1 MFPRLALRQVK
12 LFETL
17 DPLNEIQSL
26 DFVAGLNIV
35 QGDADESAEL
45 FESGH
50 GIGKT
55 TLCRLIRYCL
65 GEKSYGQKHVIAEV
79 RHCFPTSY
87 VGAVVEVDSQPWT
100 VLRGLGRPAKHFAAP
115 TVSFAELICMES
127 EKPYSDFTDA
137 VAAVVMNGMTIES
150 VLSGGQSIQW
160 LHLLALC
167 SRDQESRYDRFWNWR
182 HNRSESQSPKFAK
195 PKPDAGLVVRS
206 LLGIL
211 DKREPELRA
220 KIETLEASL
229 VSLAEDEKRKQL
241 EPTVQMTSLRD
252 RLRTE
257 FEIEDAGEATV
268 DVANMF
274 GIESAANLK
283 LKAIQDDL
291 AQIERDLPS
300 LNRKI
305 EFAAAAAMKESG
317 LHRQFSAAS
326 GATTAAADVVS
337 NDLQRLREI
346 KQALEDHSAVW
357 CPTAESVTYGECS
370 YVQDRLAKLRT
381 RIAETEQEMAK
392 EVSSLD
398 RVASNL
404 SAKAN
409 AQELERKRNSD
420 ERKSPLDVLTSK
432 RDALLSRRIVL
443 NDQLNR
449 LPGVIS
455 NLQAWHAIS
464 RGEAENTE
472 LAEVMRQQEQAD
484 ADLKSAKEE
493 LATLI
498 KTQKKRAKSFQARF
512 DQMVRKTINEKF
524 RGAID
529 IRENGISFR
538 ITREDSLAGEAYET
552 LAVLLADLTLLLESN
567 AKKVRHPGFLLH
579 DSPREADLN
588 VRIYE
593 RLLQVASD
601 EMSATGDEE
610 PPFQYIVTT
619 TTPPSETLA
628 KSVKMHH
635 LTSGSGSLFGR
646 QLEGPK
652 PDEQGKL
659 FDTDEEG
666 GAA

>member
-1 MFPRLALRQVK
+1 MRELK
-12 LFETL
+12 LFESL
-17 DPLNEIQSL
+17 DPLSEIQSL

-87 VGAVVEVDSQPWT
+87 VGALVEVDNQPWT
-100 VLRGLGRPAKHFAAP
+100 VLRGLGKSAKHFAAP
-115 TVSFAELICMES
+115 SVSYAELIGMES
-127 EKPYSDFTDA
+127 EKPYSDFTDE

-150 VLSGGQSIQW
+150 VLSGGVSIQW
-160 LHLLALC
+160 SHLLALC

-182 HNRSESQSPKFAK
+182 HKRSESQSPKFAK

-211 DKREPELRA
+211 DKREPELRS

-229 VSLAEDEKRKQL
+229 VSLADDEKKKQL
-241 EPTVQMTSLRD
+241 EPTLQMSNLRD

-257 FEIEDAGEATV
+257 FEIEDAGDAV
-268 DVANMF
+268 VNAAHMF
-274 GIESAANLK
+274 GIESAAKLK
-283 LKAIQDDL
+283 LEAIQDEL
-291 AQIERDLPS
+291 AKIEKDLPG
-300 LNRKI
+300 LDRKLS
-305 EFAAAAAMKESG
+305 FAAAESMKESAIEK
-317 LHRQFSAAS
+317 QYKAAS
-326 GATTAAADVVS
+326 GTTSASADVVS
-337 NDLQRLREI
+337 NDLQRKIDLKQMIEDREVTGCLFGDVLYGDCTYANQHLI
-346 KQALEDHSAVW
+346 KLTSDIASLEKTS
-357 CPTAESVTYGECS
+357 
-370 YVQDRLAKLRT
+370 
-381 RIAETEQEMAK
+381 AK
-392 EVSSLD
+392 EVSSKD

-404 SAKAN
+404 SAKAEQ
-409 AQELERKRNSD
+409 QEPKVSEREARLQALTK
-420 ERKSPLDVLTSK
+420 ERTDMLT
-432 RDALLSRRIVL
+432 RQIVL
-443 NDQLNR
+443 NGQLDR
-449 LPGVIS
+449 LPGVITNIQS
-455 NLQAWHAIS
+455 WHAIS

-472 LAEVMRQQEQAD
+472 VAGVIRQQKQAGI
-484 ADLKSAKEE
+484 DLKSANEE

-498 KTQKKRAKSFQARF
+498 KTQKKRAKSFQTRF
-512 DQMVRKTINEKF
+512 DKLVRKTINETF

-529 IRENGISFR
+529 IREDGINFR

-552 LAVLLADLTLLLESN
+552 LAVLLADLTLLLEST

-601 EMSATGDEE
+601 EMNATGGDA

-619 TTPPSETLA
+619 TTPPFEALA

-635 LTSGSGSLFGR
+635 LTSGAGSLFGR